1 MTIRKGVKEDFEEY
15 YKLKKEEEKDYSQI
29 IQEKIPSLSKKEY
42 KKDFDEIFSSRKN
55 ILLVMEENKKLLGFL
70 YGTKQGNKRNI
81 KSYIEVLFVSKDG
94 RRKGIASSLIKE
106 FIKIL
111 KQGKIKKIQ
120 LSVNTKNIGAIKLY
134 EKLGF
139 EIFKHEM
146 RKKI

>member
-1 MTIRKGVKEDFEEY
+1 MNIRKATKEDFENY

-55 ILLVMEENKKLLGFL
+55 ILLVMEENKRLIGFL
-70 YGTKQGNKRNI
+70 YGTKQGNKKNI
-81 KSYIEVLFVSKDG
+81 KGYIEVLFVSKDG
-94 RRKGIASSLIKE
+94 RRKGVASSLIKE

-111 KQGKIKKIQ
+111 KQRNIKKIQ